1 MSKQLG
7 LAAIAG
13 LTSAI
18 IFLLVGHALPPL
30 IYLAPFPLFLAGLG
44 LGLAA
49 AMVAALVG
57 LAGVIVVGGGT
68 LALPYGV
75 AAVVAPLLVVRQAML
90 RRTDGAGRT
99 EWYPPGLV
107 LGWLTAVAVGGLA
120 AAAWLLPAHPE
131 GLEGL
136 VREQVI
142 AGLEALGVVEPSV
155 RDTLLA
161 LWVPFLPAMLGAAW
175 IVVSVVNAVAAQ
187 WLLVRTGRNL
197 RPSPAYQAVS
207 VQDWVAGALVA
218 AVMTAALAEGSL
230 AYLALNLAAVL
241 LVPFV
246 FQGLAWVHGAA
257 RRRPNSGL
265 LLALFYGVFF
275 LMFGWAVV
283 AVAGLGLVRHW
294 TKLRR
299 RFGGRSQEDE

>member
-18 IFLLVGHALPPL
+18 IFLLVGHALTPL
-30 IYLAPFPLFLAGLG
+30 IYLAPFPLFLAGFG
-44 LGLAA
+44 LGLVAVA
-49 AMVAALVG
+49 VAAVVG
-57 LAGVIVVGGGT
+57 LAAVVAVGGGAM
-68 LALPYGV
+68 ALPYGA
-75 AAVVAPLLVVRQAML
+75 AAVVAPLLVVRQAL
-90 RRTDGAGRT
+90 LWRSDGAGRT
-99 EWYPPGLV
+99 EWYPPGL
-107 LGWLTAVAVGGLA
+107 LLAWLTAVAIGALA
-120 AAAWLLPAHPE
+120 AAALLLPAHPE

-136 VREQVI
+136 VREHVI
-142 AGLEALGVVEPSV
+142 EGLEALGVVDANV

-161 LWVPFLPAMLGAAW
+161 LWVPFLPAMVGAAW
-175 IVVSVVNAVAAQ
+175 IVVSIANAAVAQ
-187 WLLVRTGRNL
+187 WLLVRTGRSL

-207 VQDWVAGALVA
+207 VPDWMVGALVA
-218 AVMTAALAEGSL
+218 AVVAAALTEGSL
-230 AYLALNLAAVL
+230 AYLARNLTAVL

-246 FQGLAWVHGAA
+246 FQGLAWVHGAT